1 MAFTAKI
8 LSWRLR
14 HLNIVG
20 CLLKRRPTKGWS
32 RAPQDLPLAT
42 PLLSP
47 DIHIQPLGTD
57 LHTFPWKTCR
67 GILFKDQSIFHWGDH
82 FINFYY
88 FLSLLCTDIGWRNLM
103 LITHGT
109 TADVTVPC
117 TSIMMFGVN
126 FIYSFFWTEYCQSII
141 CYYSSWDNFN
151 FFCNM
156 FRWTGILK
164 RDASEPLHRS
174 AADFMHLNQILSNV
188 MGTPPKMLT
197 QRIPMLENLCLS
209 TNHGNGP

>member
-1 MAFTAKI
+1 
-8 LSWRLR
+8 
-14 HLNIVG
+14 
-20 CLLKRRPTKGWS
+20 
-32 RAPQDLPLAT
+32 
-42 PLLSP
+42 
-47 DIHIQPLGTD
+47 
-57 LHTFPWKTCR
+57 
-67 GILFKDQSIFHWGDH
+67 
-82 FINFYY
+82 
-88 FLSLLCTDIGWRNLM
+88 M

-126 FIYSFFWTEYCQSII
+126 FIYSFFRTEYCQSII
-141 CYYSSWDNFN
+141 CYNSSCDNFN
-151 FFCNM
+151 FSCNM

-188 MGTPPKMLT
+188 MRTPPKMLT

-209 TNHGNGP
+209 ANHGNGP